1 MPRCH
6 LRPILQRYLSHP
18 LSGIG
23 SNRHMCILMVYT
35 DQPSSC
41 YHRFWN
47 IRAPWRAPSRTA
59 WRTTFAG
66 NPVDRK
72 RLLAALLPTHH
83 RHGPLLW
90 TRNERRRTTGLGPHA
105 NLDCHDIHAC
115 MAGLLTNCVFPLC
128 RAYLTRAEI
137 ALVLL
142 SEIAIEQDED
152 FRPHL
157 HVLLHI
163 TTLNS
168 GSVAKSVEAR
178 AYLRGYRRSENG
190 LFLLNRA
197 DSSSVLVRK
206 ESAHLMTF
214 LLYSLAL
221 KHLTS
226 SADRHSTEFGLLT
239 NFIESLQC
247 KEGEPLWPRERP
259 TLNNP
264 FIPSASMV
272 AAFVN
277 KGMLEFCIIGS
288 RGIVH
293 LVIR

>member
-1 MPRCH
+1 M
-6 LRPILQRYLSHP
+6 
-18 LSGIG
+18 
-23 SNRHMCILMVYT
+23 
-35 DQPSSC
+35 
-41 YHRFWN
+41 
-47 IRAPWRAPSRTA
+47 
-59 WRTTFAG
+59 
-66 NPVDRK
+66 
-72 RLLAALLPTHH
+72 
-83 RHGPLLW
+83 
-90 TRNERRRTTGLGPHA
+90 
-105 NLDCHDIHAC
+105 
-115 MAGLLTNCVFPLC
+115 
-128 RAYLTRAEI
+128 
-137 ALVLL
+137 LL

-168 GSVAKSVEAR
+168 GSVAKSVEACPF
-178 AYLRGYRRSENG
+178 LSDYRRSENIFF
-190 LFLLNRA
+190 FLWDRA